1 MQFWRSTWAATKERR
16 DVVSPLT
23 DQDIWIVGS
32 SIIKQAF
39 CHARQIGMV
48 NLCLPVNAHVWWQG
62 YGGMKLNGRIPKIKL
77 LLAINKTKPD
87 IVIVHVGGNDIGR
100 RPILDVMREYKKLSM
115 NYSLCSQELKWV
127 GHK

>member
-1 MQFWRSTWAATKERR
+1 
-16 DVVSPLT
+16 
-23 DQDIWIVGS
+23 
-32 SIIKQAF
+32 
-39 CHARQIGMV
+39 
-48 NLCLPVNAHVWWQG
+48 
-62 YGGMKLNGRIPKIKL
+62 MKLNGRIPKIKL